1 MLRGLIMRYMEIPV
15 RTECSQPYARLET
28 YILDTPADKIRIAR
42 RPMVIICP
50 GGGYEK
56 LSYRE
61 GEPLAI
67 HFMNQGYHACV
78 LRYSVVPSR
87 YPAALLELG
96 MAMKLIHEHA
106 QDWHVDTDKIILHGA
121 SAGGHLVASLG
132 VFWHQKWLGEML
144 KVAPETLRPAGLM
157 LSYPVITSDAA
168 TGHLPSFANLL
179 GDQYE
184 AMLEEMSLEKQVTA
198 ETPPCFLWH
207 TAADDTVPVENSLL
221 MAMALRKAGVPV
233 ELHVFPDGEHGLSL
247 ASKLVERADGSGV
260 QEECQQWIGLAD
272 AWLGRLCK
280 GAQ

>member
-1 MLRGLIMRYMEIPV
+1 MRYMEIPV
-15 RTECSQPYARLET
+15 RTDCSQPYARLET

-106 QDWHVDTDKIILHGA
+106 QDWHVDTDKT
-121 SAGGHLVASLG
+121 SCTVHLQAAI
-132 VFWHQKWLGEML
+132 WLQAWAYSGI
-144 KVAPETLRPAGLM
+144 R
-157 LSYPVITSDAA
+157 
-168 TGHLPSFANLL
+168 N
-179 GDQYE
+179 
-184 AMLEEMSLEKQVTA
+184 
-198 ETPPCFLWH
+198 
-207 TAADDTVPVENSLL
+207 
-221 MAMALRKAGVPV
+221 
-233 ELHVFPDGEHGLSL
+233 
-247 ASKLVERADGSGV
+247 GSGR
-260 QEECQQWIGLAD
+260 C
-272 AWLGRLCK
+272 
-280 GAQ
+280 